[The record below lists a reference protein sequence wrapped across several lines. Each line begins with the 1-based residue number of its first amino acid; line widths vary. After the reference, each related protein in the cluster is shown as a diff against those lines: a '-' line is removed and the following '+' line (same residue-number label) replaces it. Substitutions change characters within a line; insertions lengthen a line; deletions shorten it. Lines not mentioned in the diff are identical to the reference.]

1 MSLFP
6 TAKRKT
12 TSHFNFLES
21 DRPSLCG
28 CCGDPVG
35 PLLVEVDG
43 KWFGACSMEHQEQIK
58 KGNRS
63 PKVAQVSLAGVLH
76 AKSKLKERYKEFSV
90 KNKSWAFRDWS
101 EDDRVSFFESYTR
114 EYLQHANERAR
125 NGVDGSYEI
134 QDKTRTE

>member
-6 TAKRKT
+6 AKKRKT
-12 TSHFNFLES
+12 TSHFNFLKS

-43 KWFGACSMEHQEQIK
+43 KWFGACSMEHQEEI
-58 KGNRS
+58 
-63 PKVAQVSLAGVLH
+63 
-76 AKSKLKERYKEFSV
+76 KERYKEFSV
-90 KNKSWAFRDWS
+90 KNKSWSFRDWS

-114 EYLQHANERAR
+114 EYLKYANERAR